1 VRSASV
7 GKQAG
12 RRGRVPREGSF
23 GEGGQTASRP
33 GDETSDV
40 DVAARGGTPVVQ
52 STVRL
57 HREGIPAG
65 FFFFLSGLF
74 YPFAPNSTR
83 SPTAASNSDAIPPP
97 KITIYFLK
105 IFLIKYVFEKY

>member
-65 FFFFLSGLF
+65 FFFFSRGYFTLLPPTLRGVQQLLVIQM
-74 YPFAPNSTR
+74 R
-83 SPTAASNSDAIPPP
+83 SLRP
-97 KITIYFLK
+97 K
-105 IFLIKYVFEKY
+105 